1 MNKLPWTDAVRDRAR
16 SIHRLVNRKITY
28 QTDGVTHPHLD
39 IPEQWDLLLEGG
51 HGDCEDYA
59 LTKRH
64 HLRNEF
70 PSYHHCFRIA
80 TCWTVARDDSSY
92 HATLIIDTDAGM
104 FILDNNFRD
113 IVTIG
118 SVNWR
123 WHKIE
128 DVTSPTGW
136 SHLRN

>member
-1 MNKLPWTDAVRDRAR
+1 MSKIPWNDDIQTRVKA
-16 SIHRLVNRKITY
+16 IHRRVNQKIIY
-28 QTDGVTHPHLD
+28 QTDAITHPDLL

-51 HGDCEDYA
+51 RGDCEDYA

-64 HLRNEF
+64 HLRAEF
-70 PSYHHCFRIA
+70 PAWHHCFRIA
-80 TCWTVARDDSSY
+80 TCWTRAGDDSTY
-92 HATLIIDTDAGM
+92 HATLLVDTESGM

-113 IVTIG
+113 VVAIG

-128 DVTSPTGW
+128 DVFSPSGW
-136 SHLRN
+136 SELR